1 MLSDILSGRSSYC
14 VSYIF
19 TLEGDYYLSIYYRQK
34 KESNQYVES
43 I

>member
-1 MLSDILSGRSSYC
+1 MLSDILSGRTSYC

-19 TLEGDYYLSIYYRQK
+19 TLEGDYYLSVYYRQK
-34 KESNQYVES
+34 EESKGYVES